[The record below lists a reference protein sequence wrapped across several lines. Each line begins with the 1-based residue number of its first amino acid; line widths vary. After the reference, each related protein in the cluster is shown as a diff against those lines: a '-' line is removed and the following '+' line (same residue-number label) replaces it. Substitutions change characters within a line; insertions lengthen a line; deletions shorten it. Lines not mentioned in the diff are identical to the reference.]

1 MKTQNNIFFTQLEKS
16 EMADFTLEAK
26 KETSLANSETILT
39 AADLWKI
46 HSMTRPRHIR
56 KFLM

>member
-1 MKTQNNIFFTQLEKS
+1 MKTQNNIFLTQLEKS
-16 EMADFTLEAK
+16 EIADFTLEAK
-26 KETSLANSETILT
+26 ESSLANSKMILT

-46 HSMTRPRHIR
+46 HSLARPRHIR